1 MPTTGSRRANSA
13 AFCLKRSARAL
24 AASCAAMD
32 SAVRVLRC
40 LLGSTHAGWRL
51 GRRCLNLPTKSSGLT
66 FLGGLSSP
74 RTPAL
79 SANSGSKCFE
89 WKSSLADIGISVS
102 SCEGSKS
109 TSSSS
114 TAVS

>member
-1 MPTTGSRRANSA
+1 M
-13 AFCLKRSARAL
+13 
-24 AASCAAMD
+24 
-32 SAVRVLRC
+32 
-40 LLGSTHAGWRL
+40 

-114 TAVS
+114 TAVSSSPSTSSPSRFA